1 MRYLTITYYHR
12 ANGQTDEALAVHKSI
27 GMREIQ
33 TASIILDF
41 KTQTVTKATISG
53 DAVPKDWDTVVA
65 YYYEHYKSTFER
77 MFVENGHKLP
87 EVEVAD
93 VPEEAEPSD

>member
-12 ANGQTDEALAVHKSI
+12 ANGQVDEALAVHKSI

-41 KTQTVTKATISG
+41 KNQQVTKATISG
-53 DAVPKDWDTVVA
+53 DSVPKDWETVVA
-65 YYYEHYKSTFER
+65 YFYEHYKSTFER
-77 MFVENGHKLP
+77 LFVENGHKLP
-87 EVEVAD
+87 EIES
-93 VPEEAEPSD
+93 PEEAEPSE